1 MTESTTLDLDSA
13 IELAAK
19 TSLHPTSTGRAPR
32 IDGVEARARLL
43 HTALR
48 LFAEKGFA
56 NTSTR
61 ELASAAGV
69 NIAAISYYFGD
80 KTGLYRAA
88 YTEPLG
94 SSCGEF
100 VPFDPNKIS
109 LEQALRQLLT
119 QFVEP
124 LKQGDLVQLCMRLHF
139 REMLEPTGLWAEEI
153 DNGIRPAHT
162 TLVQALSVHLQ
173 QDSQTVAED
182 DDIHRL
188 AFSIVGLAIH
198 MFVGRDIM
206 QILRPQLQA
215 DDAAIDTYTERL
227 LSYALAMVASEKTRR
242 NQLPHSPTQ
251 KS

>member
-1 MTESTTLDLDSA
+1 MIESTPLSPTGA
-13 IELAAK
+13 VEPAAK
-19 TSLHPTSTGRAPR
+19 TSTHPTSAGRAPR

-43 HTALR
+43 HAALR
-48 LFAEKGFA
+48 LFAAKGFA

-61 ELASAAGV
+61 ELAGAAGV
-69 NIAAISYYFGD
+69 NIASISYYFGD

-94 SSCGEF
+94 SNCGEF
-100 VPFDPNKIS
+100 VPIDSAQFS
-109 LEQALRQLLT
+109 LEQVLRQLLT

-153 DNGIRPAHT
+153 DNGLRPAHA
-162 TLVQALSVHLQ
+162 TLVQALCVHLQ
-173 QDSQTVAED
+173 QDGQNLTED

-188 AFSIVGLAIH
+188 AFSIVGLAVH
-198 MFVGRDIM
+198 MFIGRDTM
-206 QILRPQLQA
+206 QLLRPQLQA
-215 DDAAIDTYTERL
+215 DAAAIDTYTNRL
-227 LSYALAMVASEKTRR
+227 LDYALAMVASEKARR
-242 NQLPHSPTQ
+242 SKASHSITT